1 MRIDISLPKKWEEL
15 TANQI
20 LFVVKL
26 LSEQLSLADFLTACF
41 LEFTGWE
48 VVANGS
54 EKEFSFKYKRKLFK
68 LDVSLFHTLC
78 NELLWLQT
86 DVGRCVNPAQ
96 IGKALGCDSDLY
108 DVTLEQYL
116 FADSHY
122 KAYNYTSNNK
132 HLAILAASLYFKKK
146 QKFDDDA
153 IDKKRYKYFLK
164 YPVHLQA
171 VLLWYTGT
179 KLMLKEKFPELFS
192 SENDAPEEYSDPEK
206 IYLSTLSALNA
217 GRIIDNPKV
226 LQTPCIEALHELNQL
241 NKRAIKMNAK

>member
-1 MRIDISLPKKWEEL
+1 MRIDISLPKRWEDL
-15 TANQI
+15 SPKQV
-20 LFVVKL
+20 LYVVKL
-26 LSEQLSLADFLTACF
+26 LTEQLPFAEFLSACF
-41 LEFTGWE
+41 LHFSGWKVVKTNSKNSFT
-48 VVANGS
+48 
-54 EKEFSFKYKRKLFK
+54 FKNNKSKFIVCV
-68 LDVSLFHTLC
+68 DLFHTLC

-86 DVGRCVNPAQ
+86 DVGRCVNPAK

-122 KAYNYTSNNK
+122 KAYNYTSNKK
-132 HLAILAASLYFKKK
+132 HLAILTASLYLKKK

-164 YPVHLQA
+164 YPIHLQA

-179 KLMLKEKFPELFS
+179 KLMLKEKFPELFAN
-192 SENDAPEEYSDPEK
+192 EDDAPVEYSDPEK
-206 IYLSTLSALNA
+206 IYLNTLSALNA

-241 NKRAIKMNAK
+241 NKRAIKMNTK